1 MAKDDFWNNGAKS
14 ERAYARIS
22 DTLNAAAMR
31 EALTR
36 EAAAQEAERLK
47 REAEE
52 EAQKPKPVLCK
63 ACGEMTTKP
72 CQP

>member
-31 EALTR
+31 EALAR

-47 REAEE
+47 RAAEE
-52 EAQKPKPVLCK
+52 EAKKPQPVRCK
-63 ACGEMTTKP
+63 ACGDITLNP
-72 CQP
+72 CKR